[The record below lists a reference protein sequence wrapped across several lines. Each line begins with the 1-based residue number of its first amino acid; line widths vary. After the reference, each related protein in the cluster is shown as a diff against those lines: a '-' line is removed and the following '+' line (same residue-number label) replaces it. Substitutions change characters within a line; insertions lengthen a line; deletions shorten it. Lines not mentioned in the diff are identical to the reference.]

1 MEINIH
7 NKRKSNPVDGVYI
20 GRPSVLGNPF
30 SHLKGTLADYSVS
43 SRDEAVDRYETWLRS
58 EIKTNKV
65 VIKEMRKLYKKF
77 VDSGHLN
84 LVCWCYPARCHGDV
98 IKKLILEKYN
108 NGN

>member
-7 NKRKSNPVDGVYI
+7 NKRTSNPVDGVYI
-20 GRPSVLGNPF
+20 GRPSALGNPF

-43 SRDEAVDRYETWLRS
+43 SRDEAVDKYETWLRS

>member
-7 NKRKSNPVDGVYI
+7 NKRTSNPIDGVYI

-84 LVCWCYPARCHGDV
+84 LVCWCHPARCHGDV
-98 IKKLILEKYN
+98 IKKLILEKHN

>member
-7 NKRKSNPVDGVYI
+7 NKRVSNPIDGIYI

-30 SHLKGTLADYSVS
+30 SHLKGTLAEYSVD
-43 SRDEAVDRYETWLRS
+43 SRDEAVDKYDIWIRNEL
-58 EIKTNKV
+58 KTNKI
-65 VIKEMRKLYKKF
+65 VIKAMKKLYKKF
-77 VDSGHLN
+77 LDDGCLN
-84 LVCWCYPARCHGDV
+84 LVCWCHPAKCHGDV

>member
-7 NKRKSNPVDGVYI
+7 NKRVSNPIDGVYI

-77 VDSGHLN
+77 VDSGHLD

>member
-7 NKRKSNPVDGVYI
+7 NKRISDPIEGIYI

-30 SHLKGTLADYSVS
+30 SHLKGTLAEYSVD
-43 SRDEAVDRYETWLRS
+43 SRDEAVDKYELWLRNDL
-58 EIKTNKV
+58 KTNQI
-65 VIKEMRKLYKKF
+65 VIKEMKKLYKKF
-77 VDSGHLN
+77 LDDGCLN
-84 LVCWCYPARCHGDV
+84 LVCWCHPARCHGDV

>member
-7 NKRKSNPVDGVYI
+7 NKRVSNPIDGIYI

-30 SHLKGTLADYSVS
+30 SHLKGTLADYYVS
-43 SRDEAVDRYETWLRS
+43 SRDEAVDKYDTWLRS
-58 EIKTNKV
+58 ELKTNKV

-98 IKKLILEKYN
+98 IKKLILEKHN

>member
-7 NKRKSNPVDGVYI
+7 NKRVSNPVDGVYI

-77 VDSGHLN
+77 VDSGHLD

-98 IKKLILEKYN
+98 FKKLILEKYN

>member
-58 EIKTNKV
+58 ELKTNKV
-65 VIKEMRKLYKKF
+65 VVKEMRKLYKKF
-77 VDSGHLN
+77 TNSGCLN
-84 LVCWCYPARCHGDV
+84 LVCWCHPARCHGDV

-108 NGN
+108 YGN